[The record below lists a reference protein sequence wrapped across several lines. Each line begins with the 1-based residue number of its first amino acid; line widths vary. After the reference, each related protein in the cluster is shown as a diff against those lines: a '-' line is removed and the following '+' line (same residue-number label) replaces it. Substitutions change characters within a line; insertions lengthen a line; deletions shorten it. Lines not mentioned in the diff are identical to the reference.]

1 MLFLQALIV
10 QLGPKE
16 CLLGQ
21 GDSAADAGKLKQV
34 LDRSGLLLTERKRSE
49 LLWLFHNKG
58 CQYNWQLP
66 CQVHEIHQVSC
77 SQLDLRSW

>member
-1 MLFLQALIV
+1 M

-34 LDRSGLLLTERKRSE
+34 LDRSGLLVTERKRSE
-49 LLWLFHNKG
+49 SFMFFIFG
-58 CQYNWQLP
+58 TYP
-66 CQVHEIHQVSC
+66 E
-77 SQLDLRSW
+77 